1 MHEFRGTADCKGPIP
16 KDVACMLGVDRT
28 TYAKYESGTSE
39 PNYDMLLTLADI
51 FEVSTDYLL
60 GRTDQKNQPAP
71 INEDELD
78 DMERQ
83 LVSYVRRMTPEQ
95 KFLLLAQM
103 QVLTGQ
109 EEALRLSQAGASVG
123 TVTES

>member
-1 MHEFRGTADCKGPIP
+1 MRIKEIRVQQNIP
-16 KDVACMLGVDRT
+16 QKELAASLGIAANTLSQYENGKREPDIRMLE
-28 TYAKYESGTSE
+28 K
-39 PNYDMLLTLADI
+39 LADSLC
-51 FEVSTDYLL
+51 VSVDDLL

-83 LVSYVRRMTPEQ
+83 LMSYVRRMTPEQ